1 MKDLDKTENLS
12 GVDLNLHRSFCDSA
26 SSWLVEAFD
35 ERRQICFCAADAAPS
50 PFHFCSLC
58 AVVRRRAQ
66 GQKLLVLGP
75 ISVHGRR
82 TTDLSR
88 KSARY
93 RDLSQSTTL
102 QALSLGFSNKHD
114 LAQHAGQCQC
124 HARLAHLCS
133 VCAATHC
140 HRAQAVC
147 QRVLRSGSERKCLRV
162 GLDFDRSLPFVVS
175 LEPIAAI
182 QSWGPTAYVARFA
195 WPHPVVS
202 VHQRSALCRDQCP
215 GS

>member
-1 MKDLDKTENLS
+1 MKVLGKTASLS

-35 ERRQICFCAADAAPS
+35 EPRQVRFRAVDAAPS
-50 PFHFCSLC
+50 PFHFWSLR
-58 AVVRRRAQ
+58 AVLQRRAQ
-66 GQKLLVLGP
+66 GQELLLLGP
-75 ISVHGRR
+75 VPVYGLR

-93 RDLSQSTTL
+93 RDLSQSTAL

-114 LAQHAGQCQC
+114 LAQHVGQCQC

-133 VCAATHC
+133 VRAATDR

-147 QRVLRSGSERKCLRV
+147 QRVLRSGSERKRLRI
-162 GLDFDRSLPFVVS
+162 GFHFDRSVPFVVS

-182 QSWGPTAYVARFA
+182 QSWNPAAYSARFA
-195 WPHPVVS
+195 WTYPIVS
-202 VHQRSALCRDQCP
+202 VHQRSA
-215 GS
+215 